1 MRVKHRLSRVVA
13 AVGAVAVGAVGLV
26 GLGTVASADP
36 VVPDYGNI
44 KSDEEGSITIH
55 KFLNQKE
62 SEEGN
67 IATGDSG
74 FIEPVENVV
83 FTVFPLFKDGAQLDL
98 TDPSAWVGLSDLEPG
113 SNCSAPTGY
122 TLGTSAGTITTNA
135 SGTGSLGNLGI
146 GAYVVCE
153 TNTSGA
159 KVDGTSVTVVRKAAP
174 FIVTLPTPW
183 ENGWIYDLHAF
194 PKNSAFEALTKTIL
208 SQGDRLTMGDVV
220 KFEVSIDVPTLPP
233 GVNWTQGA
241 ITDRF
246 DARLLATDPAVDSVK
261 IVGED
266 AASTI
271 TLTKD
276 TDYTVDTTQG
286 AAIEF
291 TSAGLALFNG
301 NAQIGKTVQVVF
313 NAKVM
318 SLGNGVIENQ
328 AGLWTNDAE
337 FNVADTDW
345 ANAPIT
351 SNTVTTNWGTSRAF
365 KHAKG
370 TATGLEGAK
379 FDVYPSDQPYT
390 LTGEGECGTTP
401 KAGADALYTGLES
414 DSNGTVI
421 IPGLFVSDSEH
432 QPYNSA
438 YRCYVLK
445 ETAAPAGYVL
455 PGNANFPLKVS
466 IGDNDGSSGP
476 DVEIPNTQQT
486 VPDLPITG
494 AAGKLLLTLA
504 GVGAG
509 AVVLGLVLVNRK
521 RTQAA
526 LK

>member
-13 AVGAVAVGAVGLV
+13 AVGAVAVGAVGLI
-26 GLGTVASADP
+26 GLGTVANAETS
-36 VVPDYGNI
+36 YGNI
-44 KSDEEGSITIH
+44 DAHEKGSITIH
-55 KFLNQKE
+55 KYLNQTGTN
-62 SEEGN
+62 EGD
-67 IATGDSG
+67 ISTGHNE
-74 FIEPVENVV
+74 FIEPVEGVV
-83 FTVFPLFKDGAQLDL
+83 FEVYPLYKDGVKVDL
-98 TDPSAWVGLSDLEPG
+98 SVASSWVGLSYLEPG
-113 SNCSAPTGY
+113 AGCTAPDGY
-122 TLGTSAGTITTNA
+122 TLGASEGTITTNT

-241 ITDRF
+241 ITDKF
-246 DARLLATDPAVDSVK
+246 DTRLEATNPAVDSVK

-276 TDYTVDTTQG
+276 TDYTVHTTQG

-313 NAKVM
+313 NAKVI
-318 SLGNGVIENQ
+318 SLGNGKIENQ

-337 FNVADTDW
+337 FDVAHTDW

-414 DSNGTVI
+414 DSYGTVI